1 MHVYGDILCNSI
13 DKYLLDV
20 FLILWLSSKILL
32 LTNCKLLTIP
42 RKSLLVC
49 KENENSINLIIIASV
64 DEKVIIIEA
73 TVMKFE
79 GLWCMSWKTT
89 TIIKNSTNMTL
100 ISLGVYSVLHI
111 EICILT
117 WYLKLPLF
125 LYPGSRG
132 SRVEGGRGGEEWPLA
147 ESVEN
152 LNSMLN
158 RFRIEQLIKTCQCHH
173 ALRARVAILWSQK
186 FYT

>member
-79 GLWCMSWKTT
+79 GL
-89 TIIKNSTNMTL
+89 
-100 ISLGVYSVLHI
+100 
-111 EICILT
+111 
-117 WYLKLPLF
+117 
-125 LYPGSRG
+125 
-132 SRVEGGRGGEEWPLA
+132 
-147 ESVEN
+147 
-152 LNSMLN
+152 
-158 RFRIEQLIKTCQCHH
+158 
-173 ALRARVAILWSQK
+173 
-186 FYT
+186 